1 MSKLIDQY
9 LKSPSK
15 EAVGSTTHE
24 SNNSTGSQTLD
35 RPVMMLDLVLADRTR
50 MAFPYT
56 TLSRVLMDPDRGI
69 VLSFMADEVLI
80 EGTAL
85 ESLYKAIIQHRCNR
99 IETSSNERSLNM
111 PIEGT
116 PVVTGI
122 RILGTGQD
130 E

>member
-1 MSKLIDQY
+1 MSILDQY

-15 EAVGSTTHE
+15 GPTDTTTQE
-24 SNNSTGSQTLD
+24 SRETSGGQILD
-35 RPVMMLDLVLADRTR
+35 RPVAMLDLVLADRTR
-50 MAFPYT
+50 IAFPYA

-69 VLSFMADEVLI
+69 VLSFSADEVLV

-99 IETSSNERSLNM
+99 IETSSNERNLGIA
-111 PIEGT
+111 IEGS
-116 PVVTGI
+116 PVVTAI
-122 RILGTGQD
+122 RILGANPD

>member
-15 EAVGSTTHE
+15 EIAGTRTHDP
-24 SNNSTGSQTLD
+24 NDSTGSQTLD

-50 MAFPYT
+50 MAFPYA

-85 ESLYKAIIQHRCNR
+85 ENLYKAIIQHRCNR
-99 IETSSNERSLNM
+99 IETSPNERNLSM

-116 PVVTGI
+116 PMVTGI
-122 RILGTGQD
+122 RILGTHQD